1 MELKKKSILIYPDK
15 AFRKIGN
22 RKFFCKGNCSYLIKP
37 IGLILTLLLIL
48 IETNGTIYLTIYYSN
63 QKSLTIILIISIIEI
78 FQIIFVGISNPGA
91 FFPNFENEKNDF
103 RTSMMIASLNKQ
115 EFFLKYCSTCFI
127 ARDLRVF
134 HCKYCNLCILRHDH
148 HCPWLSNCIGFQN
161 RKKFLFLI
169 FIGNCYNISYGYF
182 LLNYFFHFIKNK
194 KFKFDFILNICLLCI
209 IFLSFLFQFSLSIAQ
224 TIYISTNQT
233 TSERLRRTKNMKNPY
248 SLNKCILNQKEFW
261 LNPINYKNRFEYNEN
276 AKIFLQKNML
286 ISDYIKK
293 VDEIYPE
300 RKNMNLVSN
309 VSEISLELSEKKTD
323 EHHSKEDSKLSEI
336 LLVKKD

>member
-1 MELKKKSILIYPDK
+1 
-15 AFRKIGN
+15 
-22 RKFFCKGNCSYLIKP
+22 
-37 IGLILTLLLIL
+37 
-48 IETNGTIYLTIYYSN
+48 
-63 QKSLTIILIISIIEI
+63 
-78 FQIIFVGISNPGA
+78 
-91 FFPNFENEKNDF
+91 
-103 RTSMMIASLNKQ
+103 MIASLNKQ

-300 RKNMNLVSN
+300 RKSMNLVSN